1 MQPSHLTIN
10 DNGTHEIII
19 QKSRFISHFKHTT
32 TEVEAQTFIS
42 EIKKQFASANHN
54 CSAYVIGENNDLQK
68 ANDDGEPSGTA
79 GVPMLEVLKKRN
91 VRNTTVVV
99 TRFFGGIKL
108 GAGGLIRAYSRSVSD
123 GMNAVGLIQR
133 LLVNEISITFEY
145 GWLGKMEN
153 ELRQS
158 PYSIKSFDYAEAVQV
173 VLYIQPKDLQTFKE
187 WITDLTSAQVVI
199 REGSKTY
206 LDLDFPTTSI

>member
-1 MQPSHLTIN
+1 MHPTYLTTH
-10 DNGTHEIII
+10 DNRSHEIII
-19 QKSRFISHFKHTT
+19 QKSRFISHFKHTPS
-32 TEVEAQTFIS
+32 EVEAQAFIL
-42 EIKKQFASANHN
+42 EIKKEHAGANHN

-99 TRFFGGIKL
+99 TRYFGGIKL

-123 GMNAVGLIQR
+123 GLDAVGMIQR
-133 LLVNEISITFEY
+133 LLVHEVSISFDY

-153 ELRQS
+153 ELRNSSFQ
-158 PYSIKSFDYAEAVQV
+158 IKTFDYAENVQV
-173 VLYIQPKDLQTFKE
+173 TLFVEPSDLSSFKE
-187 WITDLTSAQVVI
+187 WIINLTNAQVQI
-199 REGSKTY
+199 NEGTMTY
-206 LDLDFPTTSI
+206 LNQDYTT